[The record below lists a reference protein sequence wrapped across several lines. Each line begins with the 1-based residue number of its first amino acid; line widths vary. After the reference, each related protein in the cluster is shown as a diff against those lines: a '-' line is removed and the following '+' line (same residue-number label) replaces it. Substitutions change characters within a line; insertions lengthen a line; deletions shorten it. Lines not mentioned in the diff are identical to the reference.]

1 MWSNSKVLLFI
12 EDLQKNECLWNRKNE
27 YYNDRSKK
35 IETIEYLSKKYEL
48 NVSEVEKKIRNLKCQ
63 FRREY
68 KKLSNLKRRDS
79 NKASWFGYEPLL
91 FLLPEVES
99 SGRRCPR
106 REKQSSLYDQSEESN
121 VPEELSVSGIQS
133 SCEETPKEETP
144 GPSIAFRRS
153 SVLFR
158 KSQASDTKDWTLND
172 VTNETEALRCMKAL
186 IEAISKRD
194 EFSVYGEHIANKLR
208 NSRKSH
214 REIAIAQNHIDRI
227 CFNLIMGTYCEESS
241 RHATVFEVGQ

>member
-1 MWSNSKVLLFI
+1 MWSNSRVLLFI
-12 EDLQKNECLWNRKNE
+12 EDLQKNECLWNRKDEHYSNH
-27 YYNDRSKK
+27 SKK
-35 IETIEYLSKKYEL
+35 IESLEYLSKKYEL
-48 NVSEVEKKIRNLKCQ
+48 NINEVEKKIRNLKCQ

-68 KKLSNLKRRDS
+68 KKLSNS
-79 NKASWFGYEPLL
+79 NRCGSSKASWFGYEPLL

-99 SGRRCPR
+99 SGSRCPR
-106 REKQSSLYDQSEESN
+106 REKQSSLYDQIEESS

-133 SCEETPKEETP
+133 SREETTKGETP
-144 GPSIAFRRS
+144 GPNVAYRRS

-158 KSQASDTKDWTLND
+158 KSQANDAKNWALND
-172 VTNETEALRCMKAL
+172 ATNETEALKCMKTL

-227 CFNLIMGTYCEESS
+227 CFNLIMGTYCEESG
-241 RHATVFEVGQ
+241 RHAAVFEVGK